1 MSSRF
6 WASSEDLSV
15 DSSAGGLNG
24 SRDNAGDGNN
34 YEGFESTDNLDQ
46 TGDVG
51 ALARIMTSDLSRP
64 TLQPSQ
70 HTTFFYLALIEARCK
85 KQAAIFINKQRR
97 PADHLPEEH
106 PEVCALAKIIFS
118 DVQRDLARAGMLP
131 EEFVGRHIPELQ
143 SYLSSFD
150 TAISNIA
157 TRKTSDISGL
167 PIISFVDTQ
176 SLPFVPGTSQLEQ
189 SLDYSNAL
197 MRQDLRMAG
206 PDRRHNDDQSP
217 FSLLHPGGSP
227 SGTVS
232 ESRYGKDYQQLLKL
246 GSGGFGSVFLAKY
259 YLDNRS
265 YAVKQIVVPAEK
277 FLGAAG
283 RAKLDQVLAEA
294 RSLAQLDHHNIV
306 RYYHTWVE
314 ERVRT
319 NTTNADGDEFDS
331 ASSSDSDPRPDS
343 VDPISQGVHSIQLG
357 LERSLFK
364 EIKRDRQRAS
374 STAAEESRNY
384 IVFEASDSSKPAPG
398 YKSAFR
404 QPGEIDSDDEDSD
417 GGNNDSTEEI
427 PRSDIPNEVTLYGGI
442 EKDLVLHISMFPYP
456 LSLDDFIWASG
467 AEKISG
473 EASPRHCFHTL
484 PTIRLLLAIL
494 DGTEYLHRKGFIH
507 RDLKPPNI
515 FLSIL
520 EPNEPERH
528 HFINISDCKECG
540 TWGQAV
546 YVCPHIGD
554 FGLIHDL
561 KIVDQDPSA
570 TPSRKKA
577 ALEPFPFSTVAS
589 QQVGTRFY
597 CPPKVPKESPICPK
611 LDVYSFGVITFEMV
625 YKFGTRT
632 ERQHVMSNLRTGD
645 YPKHFEHHSLAEGIK
660 AMLCEDRDKRW
671 NCTQVRKWLN
681 AKLNEEC
688 ER

>member
-15 DSSAGGLNG
+15 DSSAAGRDG
-24 SRDNAGDGNN
+24 SRDDARDTNSR
-34 YEGFESTDNLDQ
+34 EGFESTDNLDQ

-51 ALARIMTSDLSRP
+51 ALARIMTSDMSRP

-85 KQAAIFINKQRR
+85 KQAAVFINKQRR
-97 PADHLPEEH
+97 IADQLPEEH
-106 PEVCALAKIIFS
+106 PEVCALAKTIFA
-118 DVQRDLARAGMLP
+118 DVRKDLARVGMLP
-131 EEFVGRHIPELQ
+131 EEFVGQHIPELQ

-157 TRKTSDISGL
+157 TRKTSDISAL
-167 PIISFVDTQ
+167 PAISFVDTQ
-176 SLPFVPGTSQLEQ
+176 SLSFVPGTSQLEQ
-189 SLDYSNAL
+189 SQDYSNAL
-197 MRQDLRMAG
+197 VRQGLGMAG
-206 PDRRHNDDQSP
+206 PDRRRNGDQSP
-217 FSLLHPGGSP
+217 FSLLQSGGST

-232 ESRYGKDYQQLLKL
+232 ESRYDKDYQH
-246 GSGGFGSVFLAKY
+246 GGFGSVYLAKY

-265 YAVKQIVVPAEK
+265 YAVKQIVVPAKK

-283 RAKLDQVLAEA
+283 RAKLDQVLAEV

-319 NTTNADGDEFDS
+319 STTNADRDGFDS

-343 VDPISQGVHSIQLG
+343 VDPITQGVHSIQLG

-374 STAAEESRNY
+374 STAAEESRNF
-384 IVFEASDSSKPAPG
+384 IVFESSESSKPAPG

-404 QPGEIDSDDEDSD
+404 QPGEVDSDDEDSD
-417 GGNNDSTEEI
+417 GENNDSTEEI

-456 LSLDDFIWASG
+456 LSLDDFIWGSD
-467 AEKISG
+467 AEMISG

-494 DGTEYLHRKGFIH
+494 DGTEYLHRRGFIH

-528 HFINISDCKECG
+528 HFINISDCNECG
-540 TWGQAV
+540 TRSQAV
-546 YVCPHIGD
+546 YLCPHIGD

-561 KIVDQDPSA
+561 KVVNQDPLA

-589 QQVGTRFY
+589 QLVGTKFY
-597 CPPKVPKESPICPK
+597 CPPKVPKERPICPK

-632 ERQHVMSNLRTGD
+632 ERQHVMNHLRND
-645 YPKHFEHHSLAEGIK
+645 HYPKHFEYHSLADGIK
-660 AMLCEDRDKRW
+660 AMLCGDRDERW
-671 NCTQVRKWLN
+671 DCAQVRRWLN
-681 AKLNEEC
+681 SKLKEEC
-688 ER
+688 ES